1 MSEDEKRFSFLSTSF
16 IYKKVANSSDSLFI
30 KLAELMEKEDKMKA
44 KEAFAVSQD
53 TEEIIE
59 ASELLEEK

>member
-1 MSEDEKRFSFLSTSF
+1 
-16 IYKKVANSSDSLFI
+16 
-30 KLAELMEKEDKMKA
+30 MEKEDKMKA
-44 KEAFAVSQD
+44 IEAFAVSQD